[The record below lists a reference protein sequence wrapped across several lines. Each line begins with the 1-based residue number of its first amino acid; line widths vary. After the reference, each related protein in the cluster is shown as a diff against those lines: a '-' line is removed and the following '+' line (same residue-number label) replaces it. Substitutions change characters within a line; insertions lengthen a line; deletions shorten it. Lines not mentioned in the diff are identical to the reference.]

1 MIPFTMQRPPFV
13 TTAIARRREFSE
25 LTIVHASD
33 DLRTRTAL
41 GADDVKRLADEHLLT
56 TDTWIINEVAT
67 AFARTAIVESPGHI
81 DARWIVTFRDAAER
95 DRLTIVVDRFGRR
108 AIVEGR
114 SVAIDG
120 AALVR
125 LLRQV
130 MTAR

>member
-1 MIPFTMQRPPFV
+1 MIPFAMQRPPFV

-41 GADDVKRLADEHLLT
+41 SANDVKLVADEHLLT
-56 TDTWIINEVAT
+56 TDIWIINEVAT
-67 AFARTAIVESPGHI
+67 AFARTAIAESPGHI
-81 DARWIVTFRDAAER
+81 DARWIITFRDAAER
-95 DRLTIVVDRFGRR
+95 DRLTIVIDRFGRR

-120 AALVR
+120 AAFVR
-125 LLRQV
+125 LVHQV

>member
-1 MIPFTMQRPPFV
+1 MIPFAMQRPPFV
-13 TTAIARRREFSE
+13 TTAVARRREFSE

-41 GADDVKRLADEHLLT
+41 SADDVKRVADEHLLT
-56 TDTWIINEVAT
+56 TDIWIINEVAT

-81 DARWIVTFRDAAER
+81 DARWIITFRGAAER
-95 DRLTIVVDRFGRR
+95 DRLTIVIDRFGRR

-120 AALVR
+120 AAFVR
-125 LLRQV
+125 LVHQV
-130 MTAR
+130 MTSR

>member
-1 MIPFTMQRPPFV
+1 MIPATMHRPPFV

-25 LTIVHASD
+25 IAIVHVD
-33 DLRTRTAL
+33 DELRTRVTL
-41 GADDVKRLADEHLLT
+41 SADDVRRFADESFFS
-56 TDTWIINEVAT
+56 TDPWIINEITT
-67 AFARTAIVESPGHI
+67 AFSKTAIVESPGTT
-81 DARWIVTFRDAAER
+81 DARWIVTFRDPAER
-95 DRLTIVVDRFGRR
+95 DRLTIVIDRFGRR

>member
-1 MIPFTMQRPPFV
+1 MQRPPFV

-25 LTIVHASD
+25 LTIVHVSD
-33 DLRTRTAL
+33 DLRTRAAL
-41 GADDVKRLADEHLLT
+41 SADDVKRIADEYVLT
-56 TDTWIINEVAT
+56 TDVWIINEVAT

-81 DARWIVTFRDAAER
+81 DARWIITFRDAAER
-95 DRLTIVVDRFGRR
+95 DRLTIAIDRFGRR

-114 SVAIDG
+114 PVAIDG

-125 LLRQV
+125 LVRQV

>member
-1 MIPFTMQRPPFV
+1 MIPFTMHRPPFV

-25 LTIVHASD
+25 LTIVHVSD
-33 DLRTRTAL
+33 DLRTRAAL
-41 GADDVKRLADEHLLT
+41 SADDVKLFADEHFLT
-56 TDTWIINEVAT
+56 TDIWIINEVAT
-67 AFARTAIVESPGHI
+67 AFARTAIVESPGHT
-81 DARWIVTFRDAAER
+81 DARWIITFRDPAER
-95 DRLTIVVDRFGRR
+95 DRLTIVIDRFGRR

-125 LLRQV
+125 LLPQV

>member
-25 LTIVHASD
+25 LTIVHVDD

-41 GADDVKRLADEHLLT
+41 TSEDVQNFADEHFLT
-56 TDTWIINEVAT
+56 TDIWIINEVAT
-67 AFARTAIVESPGHI
+67 AFARTPIVESPGHI
-81 DARWIVTFRDAAER
+81 DARWIVNFRDSAER
-95 DRLTIVVDRFGRR
+95 DRLTIIIDRFGRR